1 MQAALIFAAMQMK
14 MNTSTLL
21 LVDDQS
27 MMLDGIE
34 SLLATMDEVKVL
46 GRCTNGKD
54 AVAQAELLRPDLVLM
69 DVNMPG
75 MDGIEAT
82 KRLLKVS
89 PDSKVLILS
98 MYGHKE
104 FVLEVMEAGA
114 CGYLLKNAGKL
125 ELMEALHIVATGGK
139 YVARELAAVI
149 ANGDRFKDRRGET
162 RYGVLSKRE
171 VDIVRLILQER
182 TSQEI
187 AETLFLSSETVETH
201 RRNIMHKLDVRNT
214 AGLVKYAME
223 RGWGNN
229 NESTNR

>member
-162 RYGVLSKRE
+162 RYGALSKRE

>member
-1 MQAALIFAAMQMK
+1 MQMK

-162 RYGVLSKRE
+162 RYGALSKRE

-187 AETLFLSSETVETH
+187 AESLFLSSETVETH